1 MQEIHLDTIQQFNDY
16 NGMETLHPLVSV
28 IHVDNT
34 EHIKECMM
42 HYGFYALYL
51 KENKGCKLSYG
62 RTEYDFDEMTVTSF
76 APGQTIRVEPIEV
89 PEGGHVDD
97 KGNIYSPLGELVG
110 AAFPKYTALAF
121 HPDLLNRTSLGK
133 QMSRYEFFDY
143 TSNEALHL
151 STQEV
156 EIFKGVL
163 NMIEQELHH
172 AIDKHTRELVVS
184 HIELLLNY
192 CLRFYDRQF
201 ITREEINHSVV
212 KKFLSL
218 LDEYIA
224 SPPALPHREG
234 AASRLP
240 TVAYFADKCCLSTG
254 YFGTL
259 VKTETG
265 RTAKD
270 LINDRILA
278 KAKELLSIS
287 SPMGGGREGASIT
300 QISQR
305 LGFEYPQHFVRFFKA
320 LTGKTPTQWRAA

>member
-76 APGQTIRVEPIEV
+76 APGQVVTVEPNPEV
-89 PEGGHVDD
+89 PF
-97 KGNIYSPLGELVG
+97 
-110 AAFPKYTALAF
+110 AKYIGLAF

-151 STQEV
+151 SAQEV

-278 KAKELLSIS
+278 KAKELLSH
-287 SPMGGGREGASIT
+287 SPLGETEGALSVS

-320 LTGKTPTQWRAA
+320 MTGKTPTQWRAA

>member
-28 IHVDNT
+28 VHVDNT
-34 EHIKECMM
+34 EHIKECKM

-62 RTEYDFDEMTVTSF
+62 RTAYDFDEMTVTSF
-76 APGQTIRVEPIEV
+76 APGQVVTVEPNPEV
-89 PEGGHVDD
+89 PF
-97 KGNIYSPLGELVG
+97 
-110 AAFPKYTALAF
+110 AKYTGLAF

-133 QMSRYEFFDY
+133 QMRRYEFFDY

-151 STQEV
+151 SANEV

-163 NMIEQELHH
+163 AMIEQELHH

-212 KKFLSL
+212 KKFLTL
-218 LDEYIA
+218 LDDYISDKA
-224 SPPALPHREG
+224 EREG
-234 AASRLP
+234 LP
-240 TVAYFADKCCLSTG
+240 TVAYFANKCCLSTG

-270 LINDRILA
+270 LINDRIMG
-278 KAKELLSIS
+278 KAKELLQSDTLTV
-287 SPMGGGREGASIT
+287 T
-300 QISQR
+300 QISQQ

-320 LTGKTPTQWRAA
+320 LTGKTPTQWRVA

>member
-1 MQEIHLDTIQQFNDY
+1 
-16 NGMETLHPLVSV
+16 
-28 IHVDNT
+28 
-34 EHIKECMM
+34 
-42 HYGFYALYL
+42 
-51 KENKGCKLSYG
+51 
-62 RTEYDFDEMTVTSF
+62 MTVTSF
-76 APGQTIRVEPIEV
+76 APGQTIKVEPIEV

-97 KGNIYSPLGELVG
+97 KGNIYSPLGALVG
-110 AAFPKYTALAF
+110 ASFPKYTALAF

-151 STQEV
+151 SAQEV

-212 KKFLSL
+212 KKFLRL
-218 LDEYIA
+218 LDEYIEQGVNN
-224 SPPALPHREG
+224 SRPIREG
-234 AASRLP
+234 RGESEHEGLP

-270 LINDRILA
+270 LINDRIMN
-278 KAKELLSIS
+278 KAKELL
-287 SPMGGGREGASIT
+287 ASDTLSVT

>member
-1 MQEIHLDTIQQFNDY
+1 MKDNYFNTIQQFNDY
-16 NGMETLHPLVSV
+16 NGCETLHPLVSV
-28 IHVDNT
+28 VHVDSTDHIT
-34 EHIKECMM
+34 ETLD
-42 HYGFYALYL
+42 HYGLYAIYL

-62 RTEYDFDEMTVTSF
+62 RTPYDFDEMTVTSF
-76 APGQTIRVEPIEV
+76 APGQTVKVEPVDV
-89 PEGGHVDD
+89 PKGGRVDEC
-97 KGNIYSPLGELVG
+97 GNIYSADGKVVG
-110 AAFPKYTALAF
+110 STFAKFTALVF
-121 HPDLLNRTSLGK
+121 HPDFLNSTSLGRNL
-133 QMSRYEFFDY
+133 SRYEFFDY
-143 TSNEALHL
+143 TSSEALHL
-151 STQEV
+151 SAQAV
-156 EIFKGVL
+156 EIFRGVL
-163 NMIEQELHH
+163 SMIEQELHH

-218 LDEYIA
+218 LDEYIVA
-224 SPPALPHREG
+224 KAEREG
-234 AASRLP
+234 LP

-270 LINDRILA
+270 LINDRIMG
-278 KAKELLSIS
+278 KAKELL
-287 SPMGGGREGASIT
+287 ASDTLSVT
-300 QISQR
+300 QVSQR

>member
-1 MQEIHLDTIQQFNDY
+1 MQEIHLDTIQHFNDY

-28 IHVDNT
+28 IRMEST
-34 EHIKECMM
+34 EHIKECVM
-42 HYGFYALYL
+42 HYGLYAIYL

-62 RTEYDFDEMTVTSF
+62 RTPYDFDEMTVTSF
-76 APGQTIRVEPIEV
+76 APGQSIIVQPNPDV
-89 PEGGHVDD
+89 PFA
-97 KGNIYSPLGELVG
+97 K
-110 AAFPKYTALAF
+110 FTALVF
-121 HPDLLNRTSLGK
+121 HPDFLNRTSLGK
-133 QMSRYEFFDY
+133 NISRYEFFDY

-151 STQEV
+151 SSQEI
-156 EIFKGVL
+156 EIFRGVL
-163 NMIEQELHH
+163 ALIQQELQHP
-172 AIDKHTRELVVS
+172 IDKHTRELIVS
-184 HIELLLNY
+184 NIELLLNY
-192 CLRFYDRQF
+192 LLRFYDRQF

-218 LDEYIA
+218 LDEYISEKA
-224 SPPALPHREG
+224 EREG
-234 AASRLP
+234 LP

-278 KAKELLSIS
+278 KAKELLSS
-287 SPMGGGREGASIT
+287 SPFKGDREGLSVS